1 MTDDAL
7 LPERQKRP
15 NTAALAVAIAD
26 LYGGSP
32 MKVEHL
38 LRGYT
43 GTVGTWVTMA
53 LDDSI
58 RTMKGMPA
66 KAELRTDQWPLI
78 RRFLQSD
85 LGASGQLNDF
95 YMFREDVRRIVN
107 SINDL
112 KRTDR
117 DIKGAREMAQENKDI
132 MRVKG
137 MVDNMDKRLKAIRQA
152 QQRVY
157 LSDMSPETYE
167 SF

>member
-1 MTDDAL
+1 
-7 LPERQKRP
+7 
-15 NTAALAVAIAD
+15 
-26 LYGGSP
+26 
-32 MKVEHL
+32 MKVEHV

-66 KAELRTDQWPLI
+66 KAELRTDQWPLV

-95 YMFREDVRRIVN
+95 YTFREDVRRIVN
-107 SINDL
+107 SINDI

-137 MVDNMDKRLKAIRQA
+137 MVDNMDKRLRAIRQA

-157 LSDMSPETYE
+157 LSDMSREEKLREMNRFDKMRKQALQRMPELRRMANLPYLE
-167 SF
+167 G